1 MRAFAL
7 ITLIKG
13 KKKNEKKN
21 KKKKKRK
28 KGEREK
34 KRKKKRKRYPT
45 RRHVIGRAF
54 IVSAAPPGVS
64 PRDKEDT
71 R

>member
-7 ITLIKG
+7 ITLIK
-13 KKKNEKKN
+13 E
-21 KKKKKRK
+21 KKKKKTKKKRKKERK

-34 KRKKKRKRYPT
+34 KRKKRKRYLT